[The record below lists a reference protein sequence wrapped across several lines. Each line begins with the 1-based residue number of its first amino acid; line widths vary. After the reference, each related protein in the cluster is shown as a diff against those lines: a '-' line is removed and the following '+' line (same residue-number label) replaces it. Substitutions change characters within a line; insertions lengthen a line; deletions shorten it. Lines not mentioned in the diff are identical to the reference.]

1 MGFLRKFTLGIGFGI
16 GMGPDLDLAVSGI
29 GYLIVAPKVPPRA

>member
-1 MGFLRKFTLGIGFGI
+1 MKLAGMAFWDWGL